1 MKKYKQEFPSGLS
14 LSVRLL
20 SGLFFFFLWYH
31 LGLYAKHLWLEISA
45 VLEEKKKKKKH
56 KKDKDF
62 SCERWDGF
70 WHSMTCQKASLLAKA
85 TPKSTLQLL
94 LTPNPSLHPEVSS
107 AWFSSSG
114 ELP

>member
-14 LSVRLL
+14 LSVQLL
-20 SGLFFFFLWYH
+20 SGLFFFFVVPPWFVCKASLTGNISC
-31 LGLYAKHLWLEISA
+31 LGRE
-45 VLEEKKKKKKH
+45 KKKKKH